1 MSRNVYGMSQSDG
14 KVFLNVY
21 DLHEQNEMLYP
32 LGLGMFHSGVQV
44 GRLEYTFGR
53 CFHIGDN
60 MMYGFTMSATSYHC
74 FSKCHRRTYFCFI
87 T

>member
-14 KVFLNVY
+14 KVYLNVY

-53 CFHIGDN
+53 F
-60 MMYGFTMSATSYHC
+60 YTAY
-74 FSKCHRRTYFCFI
+74 
-87 T
+87 